1 MRPTKFIALA
11 ALAAAS
17 SSALAFVPWSNPA
30 GNGSFFSWA
39 NGGSTNG
46 LFGSPIL
53 IGGDSFT
60 FFPQAFRAQSVNG
73 AAVSVNDRLS
83 FDILVQPGY
92 QVTGVRIAEQGDYGV
107 LFTGSVSVIGILGLE
122 NLDTAQ
128 TVTDN
133 LVVSPTLPI
142 TSGNGRWDGVA
153 QANAPASPPWTR
165 VRVTLDNTLSATS
178 APGSVAFIEKKV
190 VGAGVSVQI
199 VPAPAAVAVLGL
211 AGLAGMSRR
220 RRAANAR

>member
-1 MRPTKFIALA
+1 MRPTAFLALA
-11 ALAAAS
+11 AIAAAS
-17 SSALAFVPWSNPA
+17 SSALAFVPWNNPA

-73 AAVSVNDRLS
+73 AAVTVNDRLS

-107 LFTGSVSVIGILGLE
+107 FFTGSVSVVGVLGME

-128 TVTDN
+128 SVSDN
-133 LVVSPTLPI
+133 LVVSPNLPI
-142 TSGNGRWDGVA
+142 TTGSGRWDGVA
-153 QANAPASPPWTR
+153 QASAPAGQPWTR
-165 VRVTLDNTLSATS
+165 VRITLDNTLFASS
-178 APGSVAFIEKKV
+178 APGSAAFIEKKV
-190 VGAGVSVQI
+190 VGSGVRVQI
-199 VPAPAAVAVLGL
+199 VPAPGALAALGL
-211 AGLAGMSRR
+211 LGAAGMTRR
-220 RRAANAR
+220 RRVVR